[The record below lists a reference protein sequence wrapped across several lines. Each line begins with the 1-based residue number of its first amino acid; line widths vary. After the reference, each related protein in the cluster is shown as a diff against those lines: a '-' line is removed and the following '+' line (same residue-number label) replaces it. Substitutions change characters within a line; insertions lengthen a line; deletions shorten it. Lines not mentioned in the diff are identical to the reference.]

1 MNIASLVGE
10 QQEEQIEIAKLQFT
24 VTTKDNMTNFLA
36 ALTERL
42 KTVEVALQQEMLIS
56 GIEEALKHLGWSSKE
71 TGKMFEKAKTF
82 LVLKEKKER
91 SNKKDKT
98 KQVHVNLSKAATKK
112 LAVEEEEDSEEEEVY
127 EAVDSDEEEK
137 KE

>member
-42 KTVEVALQQEMLIS
+42 KTVEVALQQEMLIR

-71 TGKMFEKAKTF
+71 TGKMFEKTKTF